1 MANVEIGGSERC
13 AEFLS
18 ADTMGHSATHVEKH
32 ELVDA
37 ILPRIGS
44 LRRYVTRKVPDRFR
58 ASVSPDDILQET
70 WIAAFRSIS
79 TFVPDGPDALDRW
92 LTKIATTKL
101 IDAVRTARAVR
112 NGGDRRFVRNAQHR
126 MASFGDLFARIQSRQ
141 RTPSSEVGTSEAI
154 PAASVSLHSLSK
166 VRRRVIEMRFVGGL
180 TREEIAREMGKSKP
194 AVNGLL
200 YHGLRELRAIMGS
213 ASKYFSDMDSFDEA
227 DTPD

>member
-1 MANVEIGGSERC
+1 
-13 AEFLS
+13 
-18 ADTMGHSATHVEKH
+18 MGHSATHLEKH
-32 ELVDA
+32 DLVDE
-37 ILPRIGS
+37 ILPRIGT
-44 LRRYVTRKVPDRFR
+44 LRRYVARKVPDRFR

-112 NGGDRRFVRNAQHR
+112 NGGDRRFVRSAQHR

-141 RTPSSEVGTSEAI
+141 RTPSSEVGTSEAMHV
-154 PAASVSLHSLSK
+154 ASVSLHRLSK

-180 TREEIAREMGKSKP
+180 TQEEIAQEMGKSTS

-200 YHGLRELRAIMGS
+200 YHGLRELRAIMGN
-213 ASKYFSDMDSFDEA
+213 ASKYFSDMGSFEEEG
-227 DTPD
+227 TPD

>member
-18 ADTMGHSATHVEKH
+18 ADTMGYSATHVEKH

-126 MASFGDLFARIQSRQ
+126 MASFGDLFARIPSRQ

-154 PAASVSLHSLSK
+154 HAASVSLHSLSK

-180 TREEIAREMGKSKP
+180 TQEQIAQEMGKSTS

-213 ASKYFSDMDSFDEA
+213 ASKYFSDMDSLEEA
-227 DTPD
+227 GTPD